1 MIVHSTAID
10 GPLVIEPEVYA
21 DERGYFFEPFNKARF
36 LKLTGIRTGF
46 VQDNESSSAAGTL
59 RGLHFQIPPFEQG
72 KLVRVVTGAVLD
84 VAVDLR
90 KGSPHFGRHISVV
103 LSGSNKLQ
111 LWIPPGFAHGFLALE
126 DHSVVSY
133 KCSGY
138 YHREAE
144 RCIRW
149 NDPDLGIDWG
159 VDEPLLSAK
168 DTAAPL
174 FRDFSSPFNYSSE
187 P

>member
-1 MIVHSTAID
+1 MIIHSTTID
-10 GPLVIEPEVYA
+10 GLLVIEPEVYT

-36 LKLTGIRTGF
+36 RKLTGIRTGF
-46 VQDNESSSAAGTL
+46 VQDNESSSDAGTL
-59 RGLHFQIPPFEQG
+59 RGLHFQSPPFEQG
-72 KLVRVVTGAVLD
+72 KLVRVVNGAILD

-103 LSGSNKLQ
+103 LSGKNKLQ

-138 YHREAE
+138 YNREGE
-144 RCIRW
+144 CSIRW

-159 VDEPLLSAK
+159 IDDPLLSAK
-168 DTAAPL
+168 DAIAP
-174 FRDFSSPFNYSSE
+174 FFSDFASPFNYLSE